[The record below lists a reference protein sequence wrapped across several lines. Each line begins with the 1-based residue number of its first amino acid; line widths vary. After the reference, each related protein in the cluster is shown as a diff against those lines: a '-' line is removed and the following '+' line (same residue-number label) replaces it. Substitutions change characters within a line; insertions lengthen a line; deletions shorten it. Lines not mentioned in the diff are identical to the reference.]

1 MTDTLTPAEKSA
13 ITRAKNK
20 AARLASAEEVFDT
33 TSTEVDM
40 KTEATGAT
48 IMAQLPPV
56 IQTVVAAIDTVGN
69 DTSFQV
75 TASRV
80 TTRFS
85 AKARNIIYTIGIVMG
100 VAGTAL
106 GPIVAFLTG
115 DTQLYAASAVAIAL
129 GLSNLLAKLNLSKT
143 ATDIASDTAKA

>member
-20 AARLASAEEVFDT
+20 AASLASAEEIFDPT
-33 TSTEVDM
+33 P
-40 KTEATGAT
+40 AAAGAVS
-48 IMAQLPPV
+48 AQLPPV
-56 IQTVVAAIDTVGN
+56 VQTVVNAIDTIGN

-85 AKARNIIYTIGIVMG
+85 ARVRNIIYTIGIVMG
-100 VAGTAL
+100 VAGAAL
-106 GPIVAFLTG
+106 GPIVAVLTG

>member
-20 AARLASAEEVFDT
+20 AASLASAEEIFDT
-33 TSTEVDM
+33 TP
-40 KTEATGAT
+40 AAAGAVS
-48 IMAQLPPV
+48 AQLPPV
-56 IQTVVAAIDTVGN
+56 VQTVVNAIDTIGN

-85 AKARNIIYTIGIVMG
+85 ARVRNIIYTIGIVMG
-100 VAGTAL
+100 VAGAAL
-106 GPIVAFLTG
+106 GPIVAVLTG